1 MTLSRRILLGGLAAG
16 ALAVSSMSANAQTVI
31 RFSNWVPPTHPVSTE
46 VINVWADNVK
56 KATEGRVEVEVISP
70 LGNPP
75 SHIDLVQNGVAD
87 AAMIVHGYTPDRFK
101 LTEGMEL
108 PFVADDSRSASIAYW
123 KTYEEFLEK
132 ANEHDGVKVIGLW
145 VHGPAHFFVR
155 DKEINTLDDMS
166 GLKIRVGGGMAKY
179 VAEDL
184 GTVPFFA
191 PSSQSYE
198 VISKGVADG
207 IMFPT
212 ESVYNFKIG
221 PAIGQALEIP
231 GGLYRSSQGIVMN
244 QAKWDSLSP
253 EDQAAIESVSGLAL
267 AELAAKMWDSQDAHS
282 REELIKAGTNFK
294 TADGALMDA
303 ITEKLAVEED
313 KWLAAGDDTVDRKA
327 ALDYYKQQIE
337 AAN

>member
-1 MTLSRRILLGGLAAG
+1 MTLTRRFVLGGLAAG
-16 ALAVSSMSANAQTVI
+16 ALAISSMSASAQTVI

-46 VINVWADNVK
+46 VIGVWAENVK
-56 KATEGRVEVEVISP
+56 KATDGRVEIEVISP

-75 SHIDLVQNGVAD
+75 SHVDLVQNGVAD
-87 AAMIVHGYTPDRFK
+87 AGFIVHGYTPDRFQ

-108 PFVADDSRSASIAYW
+108 PFVADDSRSASMAYW
-123 KTYEEFLEK
+123 KTFEEYLAK
-132 ANEHDGVKVIGLW
+132 ANEHDGVKVLGLW
-145 VHGPAHFFVR
+145 VHGPAHFFTR

-166 GLKIRVGGGMAKY
+166 NLKIRVGGGMAKY
-179 VAEDL
+179 AAEDL

-191 PSSQSYE
+191 PASQSYE

-221 PAIGQALEIP
+221 PAIGQALEVP

-253 EDQAAIESVSGLAL
+253 EDQAAIESVSGMAL

-282 REELIKAGTNFK
+282 REELVKAGTNFK

-303 ITEKLAVEED
+303 ITEKLSVEED

-327 ALDYYKQQIE
+327 ALDYYKKQIE

>member
-1 MTLSRRILLGGLAAG
+1 MNPTRRILLGGIAAG
-16 ALAVSSMSANAQTVI
+16 VLAVSTLSASAQTVI
-31 RFSNWVPPTHPVSTE
+31 RFSNWVPPTHPVSTD
-46 VINVWADNVK
+46 VIGVWADRVK
-56 KATEGRVEVEVISP
+56 EATDGRVVVEVVSP

-75 SHIDLVQNGVAD
+75 SHLDLVQNGVAD
-87 AAMIVHGYTPDRFK
+87 AGFIVHGYTPERFP

-108 PFVADDSRSASIAYW
+108 PFLADDSRSASIAYW
-123 KTYEEFLEK
+123 KTYEKYLAD
-132 ANEHDGVKVIGLW
+132 ANEHDGVKLIGLW
-145 VHGPAHFFVR
+145 VHGPAHFFTR

-191 PSSQSYE
+191 PASQSYE

-221 PAIGQALEIP
+221 PAIGQALEVP
-231 GGLYRSSQGIVMN
+231 GGLYRSSQGVVMN
-244 QAKWDSLSP
+244 QAKWDALSP

-267 AELAAKMWDSQDAHS
+267 AELAAKMWDTQDALG
-282 REELIKAGTNFK
+282 REELIKGGTNFK
-294 TADGALMDA
+294 TAEGALLDS
-303 ITEKLAVEED
+303 IHDKLSVEET
-313 KWLAAGDDTVDRKA
+313 KWVEAGDGKVDRKA
-327 ALDYYKQQIE
+327 VLDYFKEQI
-337 AAN
+337 AAAQ